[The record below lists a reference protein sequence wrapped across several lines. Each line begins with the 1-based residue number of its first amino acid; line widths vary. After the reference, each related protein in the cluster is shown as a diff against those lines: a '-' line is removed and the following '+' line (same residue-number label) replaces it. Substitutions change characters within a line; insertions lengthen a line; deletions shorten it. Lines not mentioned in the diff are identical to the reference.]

1 MPNVPN
7 ERSFQGLSQTCNLSL
22 LSISETE
29 KYALKRPDPL
39 SESYKGKTLKSG
51 NFCKFHIISFLTAC
65 FSSLI
70 TARNGGHCSNL
81 GNEPAQGFSDAVVG
95 DSFAIERRISR
106 SNGCKNHSVIL
117 F

>member
-7 ERSFQGLSQTCNLSL
+7 ERSFQGLSKTYNLSL
-22 LSISETE
+22 LSFSETE
-29 KYALKRPDPL
+29 KYALKGPDPL

-51 NFCKFHIISFLTAC
+51 IFSKIHIFSFLKAC

-81 GNEPAQGFSDAVVG
+81 GN
-95 DSFAIERRISR
+95 DSARLLS
-106 SNGCKNHSVIL
+106 
-117 F
+117 